1 MSGVYI
7 SAQAARSAS
16 FIMAGLTSSMKN
28 TVLESISEALLI
40 NQTDIIE
47 ANRKDLAEAERS
59 GLAMPLRKRLTF
71 DEGKIQFASQGIKSL
86 ITLPDPVGRKLLG
99 TEMDE
104 GLSLYRVSCPIGV
117 IGIIFESRPDA
128 LIQIAALC
136 LKAGNAVLLKG
147 GSEAAHTNRILAD
160 VIEAASIKAGIPKG
174 WIALMESR
182 SDVEEMLKLDEYID
196 LIIPRGSNAFVQY
209 IMQHSNIPVL
219 GHADGVCHIY
229 VHKKADPEMAVRLV
243 VDSKTQYVAVCN
255 AAETLLIDASVAPE
269 LLPVLARALEAKH
282 VILHGDDQAGAIWP
296 MEPVSE
302 WHHEYLDYEMSVRV
316 VADENEAIAHINQ
329 FGSGHTDAI
338 VTEDEETALRFMQAV
353 DSGSVMWNCS
363 TRFSDG
369 YKYGFG
375 AEVGI
380 STSKIHARGP
390 VGLEGLVTYKYKV
403 FGKGQI
409 AEDYASGKKHFTH
422 KPIPLQDEK

>member
-1 MSGVYI
+1 MSGVFEF
-7 SAQAARSAS
+7 AKAARNAS
-16 FIMAGLTSSMKN
+16 FTMAGLSAPRKDA
-28 TVLESISEALLI
+28 ALQAIAQSLI
-40 NQTDIIE
+40 AHKDIIE
-47 ANRKDLAEAERS
+47 EENRKDIAQATLS
-59 GLAMPLRKRLTF
+59 GLAAPLLKRLLF
-71 DEGKIQFASQGIKSL
+71 DANKIYSVVEGINSL
-86 ITLPDPVGRKLLG
+86 ISLPDPVGKTLLG
-99 TEMDE
+99 TKMDD

-128 LIQIAALC
+128 LVQIASLC

-160 VIEAASIKAGIPKG
+160 VIEEASISAGVPKG
-174 WIALMESR
+174 WISLLESR

-209 IMQHSNIPVL
+209 IMQHSSIPVL
-219 GHADGVCHIY
+219 GHADGVCHVY
-229 VHKKADPEMAVRLV
+229 VHEKADPDMAVRLV
-243 VDSKTQYVAVCN
+243 LDSKTQYVAVCN
-255 AAETLLIDASVAPE
+255 AAETLIIDESVASS
-269 LLPVLARALEAKH
+269 LLPVIAAALEEKH
-282 VILHGDDQAGAIWP
+282 VVLHGDERASAIWP
-296 MEPVSE
+296 MDRVDE
-302 WHHEYLDYEMSVRV
+302 WHHEYLDYEMSVRIV
-316 VADENEAIAHINQ
+316 RDVSEAIAHINQ
-329 FGSGHTDAI
+329 YGSGHTDAI
-338 VTEDEETALRFMQAV
+338 ITADEETAQRFMQAV

-403 FGKGQI
+403 FGNGQTV
-409 AEDYASGKKHFTH
+409 EDYASGKKHFVHT
-422 KPIPLQDEK
+422 PIPLPDGK

>member
-16 FIMAGLTSSMKN
+16 FIMAGLSSSSKN
-28 TVLESISEALLI
+28 TALAAISEALLI
-40 NQTDIIE
+40 NQAEIIE
-47 ANRKDLAEAERS
+47 ANRRDLAEAERA

-71 DEGKIQFASQGIKSL
+71 DADKIQSVVEGITSL
-86 ITLPDPVGRKLLG
+86 ISLQDPVGRQLLG
-99 TEMDE
+99 TQMDE
-104 GLSLYRVSCPIGV
+104 GLSLFRVSCPIGV

-128 LIQIAALC
+128 LIQIATLC

-160 VIEAASIKAGIPKG
+160 LIETAAISCGIPKG
-174 WIALMESR
+174 WISLMESR

-209 IMQHSNIPVL
+209 IMQRSNIPVL
-219 GHADGVCHIY
+219 GHADGVCHVY
-229 VHKKADPEMAVRLV
+229 VHEKADPEMAVRLV

-255 AAETLLIDASVAPE
+255 AAETLLIDASVAAE
-269 LLPVLARALEAKH
+269 LLPLLARALEAKH
-282 VILHGDDQAGAIWP
+282 VILHGDDKTGAIWP
-296 MEPVSE
+296 MEPVGE

-329 FGSGHTDAI
+329 YGSGHTDAI
-338 VTEDEETALRFMQAV
+338 ITEDEETALRFMQAV
-353 DSGSVMWNCS
+353 DSGNVMWNCS

-409 AEDYASGKKHFTH
+409 AEDYASGKSHFAH
-422 KPIPLQDEK
+422 KPIPLDGGK

>member
-28 TVLESISEALLI
+28 TVLKSISEALLL

-47 ANRKDLAEAERS
+47 ANRKDLAEAERT
-59 GLAMPLRKRLTF
+59 GLSMPLRKRLTF
-71 DEGKIQFASQGIKSL
+71 DEGKIQSVVEGIKSL

-147 GSEAAHTNRILAD
+147 GSEAANTNRILAD
-160 VIEAASIKAGIPKG
+160 VIEAASIKAGSPKG

-219 GHADGVCHIY
+219 GHADGVCHVY

-255 AAETLLIDASVAPE
+255 AAETLLIDASVARE

-282 VILHGDDQAGAIWP
+282 VILHGDEQAGAIWP
-296 MEPVSE
+296 MAPVGE

-338 VTEDEETALRFMQAV
+338 VTEDEETALHFMQAV